1 MNNNTGLSS
10 SSTSGSGSLI
20 STLVTSINQIP
31 IEILSD
37 KSLFDSIIGDND
49 LWSMVGDSKKCE
61 ILDKCLPNSFDAQ
74 EKEDTIR
81 LLFNGQLKRFDDNP
95 LDYIYFQLKLQRT
108 SPDLLR
114 TYDEVNRLKRRA
126 YLIQEQKYQ
135 CKLLTEILTKRRI
148 LFEAAANSSPYGIS
162 PVTYQ
167 KVKSKLIPKNGNLS
181 LRKRRKLL
189 LRARKVKERYKME
202 IKRLFPED
210 LVTSDDDSDLELDVK
225 PLRTK
230 ALHDDSINKTG
241 PLKAYCDITSSRDE
255 YLSTMKNFRRKRK
268 ALQNNES
275 DDPVMDFSNIT
286 LSDIISRVANDS
298 GDDICEKGLIA
309 GDLKSTSPFT
319 PKSPKLLCNSTSSL
333 PLNTTSTSATTL
345 TSINLNRIVSL
356 LPNLSSAPLLSRQL
370 SLQMST
376 SCQTGL
382 GSSQSLLSNFESLSP
397 PKKSQSTT
405 ILNVNSIKRE
415 PLDIFDFDNDSPPH
429 SFPLPPLSLS
439 SSTTSNPIPATSF
452 SSLISQPHSPHIST
466 SLPNVASIVSNSI
479 NDTPINTNTI
489 LATTIA
495 SAVTAIAT
503 TLATVTSTTTPLLIP
518 ATAQAVTTATTI
530 PATMATYV
538 QQQHPHQSKSQL
550 TPIADQTIL
559 STSKSTGEALPASFF
574 SLIRDIFYISASNDR
589 KLTLHKLEELVK
601 EKLRLLDSK
610 VSWSYEMVQSAMNY
624 LSEVFPPPD
633 MIPLVDYKEKNQL
646 WQWIGVNRDSD
657 DILIPLCN
665 DWLEE
670 KDKKKTT
677 SLMDPSQP
685 VPPAICPTNW
695 TVRPST
701 EEEKKIYRDQEDLR
715 YKKPHKAFTFTI
727 HGYNSVVG
735 PVKGCG
741 IGSASPHA
749 ASPNK
754 AREHSLLVKDRPP
767 FVTLLSLVRDAAAR
781 LPNGEGTRA
790 DICELLKDSQYLLP
804 TVSDQQVNA
813 IVSGALDRLHY
824 EKDPCVKYDVNRK
837 VWIYLHRNR
846 TETEFETLHGI
857 QVQAAKAKRSFT
869 KSQRKICSSSIT
881 QTPSISTTIGNFSRI
896 NVTNFSGKQPSA
908 KVNKS
913 ALGSLTKTGESQSNT
928 NTSTVLTSSSIQ
940 PTQQQKPPLTSSVS
954 LAVPTPVST
963 SVSIPT
969 TVSTTMSTSVPAS
982 MPTSIPAS
990 IQTSTTTS
998 TFSLVSS
1005 SNQQPISF
1013 LSRSTPL
1020 KASSLPSPSS
1030 TNFNSII
1037 PNLSLTTSSG
1047 ITLNSNPISTLT
1059 TSTSSSNTPTT
1070 TTLPNI
1076 NLSSSSLQRLSV
1088 GTSTL
1093 KKKAQRLKP
1102 VKKEP
1107 EQVESTSVSSN
1118 ITAKPISYSSGTMT
1132 IAPMPASSQPLRG
1145 FEKIIPSHTALASP
1159 SQDTF
1164 TSLISS
1170 ESGSQVKQIRPAKSV
1185 NSTMKVTSIISSS
1198 VANTAKNIDNVQ
1210 HFLSLTTKTTSS
1222 LPSNITITSSATK
1235 PIAPKLGS
1243 SQSDTQQ
1250 IIFPSTPGQT
1260 IFGKSILNPFEPK
1273 QPVTQTIQSSSQQQ
1287 AASGGQHQI
1296 LKPILPAPI
1305 QSQFQQQHQ
1314 SDKQPVTKLTT
1325 TKHHQIQT
1333 QSLAQQIITL
1343 QPASIAATT
1352 QSQQITISKPLQAQ
1366 QTAKPQQIQIHNQN
1380 ISLASADGKQVNK
1393 TNPTQITLPKQIQIQ
1408 GGSSTN
1414 LSTPTQISIPTSML
1428 FGARPGSVVLATPG
1442 GKSYMMATSGGS
1454 IVLHPQVSG
1463 ANTMQTTTN
1472 VSGSTTG
1479 VTNASTTSLAV
1490 RTLQGIRVIP
1500 VTTGIPV
1507 QRATGSSSLLGP
1519 NNSSQTPG
1527 VVPPHHVVARI
1538 ITTNQSPHGS
1548 ATQAQIVIPSTSTI
1562 QPILLAS
1569 PQQLPNPSE

>member
-1 MNNNTGLSS
+1 M
-10 SSTSGSGSLI
+10 
-20 STLVTSINQIP
+20 
-31 IEILSD
+31 
-37 KSLFDSIIGDND
+37 
-49 LWSMVGDSKKCE
+49 
-61 ILDKCLPNSFDAQ
+61 
-74 EKEDTIR
+74 
-81 LLFNGQLKRFDDNP
+81 
-95 LDYIYFQLKLQRT
+95 
-108 SPDLLR
+108 
-114 TYDEVNRLKRRA
+114 
-126 YLIQEQKYQ
+126 
-135 CKLLTEILTKRRI
+135 
-148 LFEAAANSSPYGIS
+148 
-162 PVTYQ
+162 
-167 KVKSKLIPKNGNLS
+167 
-181 LRKRRKLL
+181 
-189 LRARKVKERYKME
+189 
-202 IKRLFPED
+202 
-210 LVTSDDDSDLELDVK
+210 
-225 PLRTK
+225 
-230 ALHDDSINKTG
+230 
-241 PLKAYCDITSSRDE
+241 
-255 YLSTMKNFRRKRK
+255 
-268 ALQNNES
+268 
-275 DDPVMDFSNIT
+275 
-286 LSDIISRVANDS
+286 
-298 GDDICEKGLIA
+298 
-309 GDLKSTSPFT
+309 
-319 PKSPKLLCNSTSSL
+319 
-333 PLNTTSTSATTL
+333 
-345 TSINLNRIVSL
+345 
-356 LPNLSSAPLLSRQL
+356 
-370 SLQMST
+370 
-376 SCQTGL
+376 
-382 GSSQSLLSNFESLSP
+382 
-397 PKKSQSTT
+397 
-405 ILNVNSIKRE
+405 
-415 PLDIFDFDNDSPPH
+415 
-429 SFPLPPLSLS
+429 
-439 SSTTSNPIPATSF
+439 
-452 SSLISQPHSPHIST
+452 
-466 SLPNVASIVSNSI
+466 
-479 NDTPINTNTI
+479 
-489 LATTIA
+489 
-495 SAVTAIAT
+495 
-503 TLATVTSTTTPLLIP
+503 
-518 ATAQAVTTATTI
+518 
-530 PATMATYV
+530 
-538 QQQHPHQSKSQL
+538 
-550 TPIADQTIL
+550 
-559 STSKSTGEALPASFF
+559 
-574 SLIRDIFYISASNDR
+574 
-589 KLTLHKLEELVK
+589 
-601 EKLRLLDSK
+601 
-610 VSWSYEMVQSAMNY
+610 
-624 LSEVFPPPD
+624 
-633 MIPLVDYKEKNQL
+633 
-646 WQWIGVNRDSD
+646 
-657 DILIPLCN
+657 
-665 DWLEE
+665 
-670 KDKKKTT
+670 
-677 SLMDPSQP
+677 
-685 VPPAICPTNW
+685 
-695 TVRPST
+695 
-701 EEEKKIYRDQEDLR
+701 
-715 YKKPHKAFTFTI
+715 
-727 HGYNSVVG
+727 
-735 PVKGCG
+735 
-741 IGSASPHA
+741 
-749 ASPNK
+749 
-754 AREHSLLVKDRPP
+754 
-767 FVTLLSLVRDAAAR
+767 
-781 LPNGEGTRA
+781 
-790 DICELLKDSQYLLP
+790 
-804 TVSDQQVNA
+804 
-813 IVSGALDRLHY
+813 HY

-846 TETEFETLHGI
+846 TEEEFERLHEV
-857 QVQAAKAKRSFT
+857 QVAAAKAKRILNKT
-869 KSQRKICSSSIT
+869 QRKICSSSIT

-896 NVTNFSGKQPSA
+896 NVTNLSGKQPSA

-928 NTSTVLTSSSIQ
+928 NTSTVLTSSSNQ

-954 LAVPTPVST
+954 LAVPTPAST
-963 SVSIPT
+963 SLSIPTTVST

-982 MPTSIPAS
+982 IPAS
-990 IQTSTTTS
+990 IPTSTTTS

-1030 TNFNSII
+1030 TNFNPII

-1059 TSTSSSNTPTT
+1059 TSTSSSTTPTT

-1107 EQVESTSVSSN
+1107 EPVEPTSVSSN

-1273 QPVTQTIQSSSQQQ
+1273 QPVTQTIQSSSQQ
-1287 AASGGQHQI
+1287 AASGQHQI

-1305 QSQFQQQHQ
+1305 QSQFQQQQQ
-1314 SDKQPVTKLTT
+1314 SDKQPVNKLTT
-1325 TKHHQIQT
+1325 TKHQIQT

-1343 QPASIAATT
+1343 QPASIASTT

-1380 ISLASADGKQVNK
+1380 ISLASADGKQVTK

-1463 ANTMQTTTN
+1463 ANTMQTSTN
-1472 VSGSTTG
+1472 VSGSSTTG

-1519 NNSSQTPG
+1519 NNSSQNPG